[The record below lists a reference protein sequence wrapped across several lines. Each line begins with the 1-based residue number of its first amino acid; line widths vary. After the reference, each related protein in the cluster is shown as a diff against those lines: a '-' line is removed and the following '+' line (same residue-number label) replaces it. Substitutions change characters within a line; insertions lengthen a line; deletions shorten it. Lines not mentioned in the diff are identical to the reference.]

1 MEAGF
6 TQSGGIW
13 VVDGKI
19 EALDIV
25 VKDAVIDESIY
36 FYNQGVFKYNLIIV
50 SEGGGRGERAHWA
63 LEQREVALKSV
74 QVATFNGRLLPHL

>member
-50 SEGGGRGERAHWA
+50 SEGGGRFPLFTACS
-63 LEQREVALKSV
+63 Q
-74 QVATFNGRLLPHL
+74 

>member
-6 TQSGGIW
+6 TQSGDIW
-13 VVDGKI
+13 VVDGEI

-36 FYNQGVFKYNLIIV
+36 FYN
-50 SEGGGRGERAHWA
+50 
-63 LEQREVALKSV
+63 
-74 QVATFNGRLLPHL
+74 

>member
-6 TQSGGIW
+6 TQSGDIR

-25 VKDAVIDESIY
+25 VKDSVIDESI
-36 FYNQGVFKYNLIIV
+36 FFTI
-50 SEGGGRGERAHWA
+50 
-63 LEQREVALKSV
+63 RECSSV
-74 QVATFNGRLLPHL
+74 T